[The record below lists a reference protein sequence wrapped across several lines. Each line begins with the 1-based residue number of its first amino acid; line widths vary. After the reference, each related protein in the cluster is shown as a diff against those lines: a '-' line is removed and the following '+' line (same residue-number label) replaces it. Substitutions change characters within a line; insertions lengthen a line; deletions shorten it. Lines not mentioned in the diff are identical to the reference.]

1 VTLGAKLRTRASST
15 DVVPSMAL
23 HGGIEERSVPL
34 RVTIDAHAVL
44 HTTPNLRL
52 SPVCFSGPA
61 SEAVQQY
68 DALLRGP

>member
-1 VTLGAKLRTRASST
+1 MSRHPIAGEWVTLAAKLRTRASST
-15 DVVPSMAL
+15 DVVPSMTL

-52 SPVCFSGPA
+52 SPGVFLRSG
-61 SEAVQQY
+61 E
-68 DALLRGP
+68 